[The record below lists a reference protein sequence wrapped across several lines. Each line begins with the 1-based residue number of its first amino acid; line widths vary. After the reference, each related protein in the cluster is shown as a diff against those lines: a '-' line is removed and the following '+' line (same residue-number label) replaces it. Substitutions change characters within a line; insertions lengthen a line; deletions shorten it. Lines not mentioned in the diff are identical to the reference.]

1 MRKKV
6 VVVGFAT
13 RHVAQSAFGAGYE
26 VYAVDHFC
34 DQDLSFYARE
44 SMPFAE
50 LDDLPS
56 AVEEMC
62 QRHKPDIMAVTAPG
76 CLTLSGINSAGLSI
90 NMNLLRNQSSLE
102 VTGGV
107 PTHVMLRKVFMYE
120 RLGDAIAAIAT
131 AEGRSP
137 KNYLLTSIGEGI
149 IDIETTKTDLD
160 VQYPEKDM
168 LTHSNHF
175 KAERFKSN
183 DISAV
188 LAPDTYIRG
197 NRLYRLMEE
206 HHGDITVDVMKQL
219 MQDHGNY
226 PNSICRHR
234 DKNAPFP
241 LAQIIKTLI
250 SIINVP
256 EEKAVYVSLGNP
268 CQYDYVEYRL

>member
-1 MRKKV
+1 KMKPND
-6 VVVGFAT
+6 G
-13 RHVAQSAFGAGYE
+13 
-26 VYAVDHFC
+26 
-34 DQDLSFYARE
+34 
-44 SMPFAE
+44 
-50 LDDLPS
+50 
-56 AVEEMC
+56 
-62 QRHKPDIMAVTAPG
+62 PDIMAVTAPG
-76 CLTLSGINSAGLSI
+76 CLTLTGINSAGISI

-102 VTGGV
+102 LTGGV
-107 PTHVMLRKVFMYE
+107 PTHVMLRKQFMSE
-120 RLGDAIAAIAT
+120 KLGDAIAAIAT

-175 KAERFKSN
+175 KAERFKST
-183 DISAV
+183 DIAAE
-188 LAPDTYIRG
+188 LAPDTYIRA

-206 HHGDITVDVMKQL
+206 YYGDITVDVMKQL

-241 LAQIIKTLI
+241 LGQIIKTLI

-256 EEKAVYVSLGNP
+256 EEKAVYVALGNP
-268 CQYDYVEYRL
+268 CKCEYVEYKL